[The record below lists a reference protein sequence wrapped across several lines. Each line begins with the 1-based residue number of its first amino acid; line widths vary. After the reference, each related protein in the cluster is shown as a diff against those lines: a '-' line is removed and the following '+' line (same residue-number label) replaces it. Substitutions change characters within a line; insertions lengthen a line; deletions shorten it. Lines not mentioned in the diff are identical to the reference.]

1 MNEFLFA
8 RILHVLAVVVW
19 IGGVSMVTTVIIPSI
34 KKMQKKETQLNSF
47 EQIEGKFASIA
58 KIATI
63 LTALSGFYMLY
74 VLDAWHRYLDLSFW
88 WLHAMT
94 IIWLIFTLILF
105 VLEPFLLRGL
115 FKRFIQENQEKS
127 LRIMQRAHWVLLLL
141 SLITIAAGVA
151 GSHGW

>member
-63 LTALSGFYMLY
+63 LTAPSGFYMLY